1 MKTFT
6 HAGVSTLNGET
17 KVRYA
22 NDALRVK
29 VLAKGG
35 HTDIDLED
43 LGEALTKEQAVIK
56 LIEIKFGQGNAVIEQ
71 ALEAEL
77 TKRTETPKE
86 EKAPKAPKA
95 PKSKPITLDTIKAR
109 APAKNKA
116 VKTPQVEA
124 IKGMTPLGVKA
135 VDLEDA
141 PY

>member
-22 NDALRVK
+22 NDAMRVK

-77 TKRTETPKE
+77 TKRTETPKAE
-86 EKAPKAPKA
+86 QAPKA
-95 PKSKPITLDTIKAR
+95 PKSKPITLDTIKAK

-135 VDLEDA
+135 ADLEDA
-141 PY
+141 PF

>member
-86 EKAPKAPKA
+86 EKASKAEKAPKA

-109 APAKNKA
+109 APAKSKA
-116 VKTPQVEA
+116 KVEA
-124 IKGMTPLGVKA
+124 
-135 VDLEDA
+135 DLEDA